1 MVEPETPS
9 EHPNHRIRL
18 VGDAEGI
25 IAAILAM
32 AGFFI
37 PAHPGGLTDS
47 QVWFVVVVVVVG
59 IIGGLGLSGVRHG
72 AVAGKLGGVLALG
85 VVAFIVV
92 SVRLR

>member
-25 IAAILAM
+25 IAVILAM

-47 QVWFVVVVVVVG
+47 QVWFVVVVVS